1 MAAVQGGSPQVNDAP
16 AGVANGPAV
25 SAPALPSNGPLG
37 LPSNRPSPSLP
48 GSAKNGNT
56 FDSAAE
62 ARRVERRQRRAQ
74 RLEVMARV
82 LLPTLIVGAL
92 LLLWEMVVRI
102 NQIPH
107 YILPAPSLVLQTL
120 VKNWGNLA
128 PALWFTVKV
137 TLLALT
143 AAVVGG
149 VLLAMAFALSRWVEI
164 AFFPIA
170 VVLQVTPIV
179 AIAPLILIY
188 VDSTMAA
195 LLICAWIVAFFP
207 ILSNTVIGL
216 KSADSNLHDLYS
228 LYGATPWQRFRL
240 LLVPSALPYFLG
252 GLKIAGGLSLIGAVV
267 AEFTAG
273 SAGRNTGLASRILE
287 SMFRTEIPM
296 MFAALLLV
304 SLLGIVI
311 FIAFAVLAK
320 VLLGHWHESEL
331 GRDR

>member
-1 MAAVQGGSPQVNDAP
+1 LL
-16 AGVANGPAV
+16 VAW
-25 SAPALPSNGPLG
+25 
-37 LPSNRPSPSLP
+37 
-48 GSAKNGNT
+48 
-56 FDSAAE
+56 E
-62 ARRVERRQRRAQ
+62 A
-74 RLEVMARV
+74 
-82 LLPTLIVGAL
+82 T
-92 LLLWEMVVRI
+92 VRI

-107 YILPAPSLVLQTL
+107 YILPAPTLVLRTL
-120 VKNWGNLA
+120 FEQWHSLA
-128 PALWFTVKV
+128 PALWFTVKL
-137 TLLALT
+137 TLLALA
-143 AAVVGG
+143 AAVIGG

-164 AFFPIA
+164 GLFPLA
-170 VVLQVTPIV
+170 VVMQVTPIV

-188 VDSTMAA
+188 VDNTMTA

-216 KSADSNLHDLYS
+216 KSADSNLRDLFG
-228 LYGATPWQRFRL
+228 LYRASPWQQFRF

-252 GLKIAGGLSLIGAVV
+252 GLKIAGGLALIGAVV

-311 FIAFAVLAK
+311 FVAFAALAK
-320 VLLGHWHESEL
+320 LMLGHWHESEM
-331 GRDR
+331 RRET